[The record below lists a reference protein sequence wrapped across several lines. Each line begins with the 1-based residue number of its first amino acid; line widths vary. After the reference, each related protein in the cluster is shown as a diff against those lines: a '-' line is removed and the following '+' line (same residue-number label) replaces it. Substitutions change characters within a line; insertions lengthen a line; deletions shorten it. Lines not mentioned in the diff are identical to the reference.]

1 MKDRMNFLQILSLLI
16 AATFL
21 ISVITPVSASGDA
34 GRQTRLTSILAAH
47 GAADTMV
54 GHELV
59 GYIRGMPDTSW
70 PGSGSISPS
79 GVDRDA
85 LFREIRSGPGVQPV
99 LLPDSGFS
107 WSLVGDSVSKN
118 RSSLMDELI
127 RNHQKTGTGVSKI
140 ISGQGIVRFIDLEGG
155 FYGIVIP
162 SGDQFIPDNLPR
174 AFMADGIPVRFTA
187 MIGNQEPGITMWGKT
202 IHLISCEKIDR
213 TFSKQGTV
221 RFIDLEGGFYGIVT
235 ATGEQYLPMN
245 LAPEFSV
252 DGFAVEFTARE
263 RLDLSTTAMWGVPV
277 ELISI
282 SAAGRQETPLTGSWK
297 LISYR
302 DGAAWRTPVP
312 GTEITAVF
320 GDDDRLSG
328 SAGCNRYFTSY
339 NATNTDLTVGPVGST
354 KMYCAGAMDQES
366 AYLQLLATASAFM
379 VEEEILTITDQS
391 GRAI

>member
-1 MKDRMNFLQILSLLI
+1 
-16 AATFL
+16 
-21 ISVITPVSASGDA
+21 
-34 GRQTRLTSILAAH
+34 
-47 GAADTMV
+47 
-54 GHELV
+54 
-59 GYIRGMPDTSW
+59 
-70 PGSGSISPS
+70 
-79 GVDRDA
+79 
-85 LFREIRSGPGVQPV
+85 
-99 LLPDSGFS
+99 
-107 WSLVGDSVSKN
+107 
-118 RSSLMDELI
+118 
-127 RNHQKTGTGVSKI
+127 
-140 ISGQGIVRFIDLEGG
+140 VRFIDLDGG

-162 SGDQFIPDNLPR
+162 SGDQFIPDNLSR

-263 RLDLSTTAMWGVPV
+263 RLDLSTTEMWGVPV

-320 GDDDRLSG
+320 GDDGRLSG

-354 KMYCAGAMDQES
+354 EMYCAGAMDQES

-391 GRAI
+391 GRAILTYHHEIPKASGTGTIVVTFSRTGGFAGNDDHLVLYQNGSAEVTRKDYMTRITVPEETVNAIANLLADAGISGLSDMYPAPQEGADLFSYVLTYGDKTIRMEETAVPDVLRPIVDLLCEIIVTSAPDDIAPPFPS